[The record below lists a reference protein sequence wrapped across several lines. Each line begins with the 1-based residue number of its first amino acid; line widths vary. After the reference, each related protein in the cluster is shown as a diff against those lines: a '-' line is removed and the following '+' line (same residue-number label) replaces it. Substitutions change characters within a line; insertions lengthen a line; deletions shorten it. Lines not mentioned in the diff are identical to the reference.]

1 MSQFEQFINEE
12 IGRRNGEMRKLDEKI
27 AEQNRVVSALHGAM
41 RPEVERIISL
51 FKSVNCEVAEPC
63 VFGAIGI
70 NLKSPHQSLVLA
82 VSGSEEFM
90 RGVTIGLHTADA
102 RGNVTAPIFQIKGVT
117 SPDGETLCDANDL
130 VDKPIPTAKG
140 LIEEMLKAYLRDFP
154 MSALVHAVPQPPA
167 APMEHHL
174 TFDGHVFRIKGEPG
188 QACSIES
195 QWRIEFDRSGDEAV
209 QTSAEQVAYA
219 VLEAQILALY
229 SEGVLIQ
236 NNAVNPAV
244 LRSLQTVMDALPNI
258 VDEFEEDDSS
268 DTQVPADPAPRG

>member
-1 MSQFEQFINEE
+1 MSQFEQIINAE

-51 FKSVNCEVAEPC
+51 FKSLNCEVAEPC

-90 RGVTIGLHTADA
+90 KGATIGLHTADA

-140 LIEEMLKAYLRDFP
+140 LIEEMLKTYLRDFP
-154 MSALVHAVPQPPA
+154 MSALVQAVPQPLA

-174 TFDGHVFRIKGEPG
+174 TLNGHVFHLKGEPG

-195 QWRIEFDRSGDEAV
+195 EWVPEPIESGDALSNIE
-209 QTSAEQVAYA
+209 QTAYA
-219 VLEAQILALY
+219 MLEAQILALY
-229 SEGVLIQ
+229 SERVLIQ

-244 LRSLQTVMDALPNI
+244 LRSLQTVMDELPNI
-258 VDEFEEDDSS
+258 VDRFEEDDFS
-268 DTQVPADPAPRG
+268 DAQVPVDPAPRG